1 MEGAG
6 SLEGALDTRQPRGRK
21 DSPGDLLGELLGKAV
36 LFRVAPKLD

>member
-21 DSPGDLLGELLGKAV
+21 DSPGALLGELLGKAV
-36 LFRVAPKLD
+36 LFRVAPN